1 MMTSH
6 RRAIFLLLLLVVL
19 TTYWWQQ
26 KAPNAERLELSLIH
40 DEANIFTEEEKQ
52 AVSSYHQVMLEKF
65 DIDYRVLTWDQ
76 NTDIDWQAYTVFNN
90 NDIGSQ
96 SQQHRGLLL
105 VINTANDEIRLEV
118 SANLESVFTDA
129 FVGYVE
135 KRQMVPFFRL
145 GRVGDGVFATSELIR
160 IRAQEAE
167 NGEEFDVTRWIGS
180 IGGGAKTEAKIDAG
194 RDRSFVDRKSEV
206 LAADTPEETLS
217 RLFFAMKNR
226 NGRSDL
232 DIYTEE
238 TRDFMAGMVV
248 SPGQMDNVV
257 KRYAKCEPDRVVYSE
272 NGQHAVFLH
281 KLSDRACDPFT
292 FDKGTDGKWR
302 LNLKA
307 VGNGLGHTFGN
318 VWYLHYGRQQESGL
332 HKYYFGFKDYY
343 FSRPGG
349 EEFDHQ
355 GFPYY
360 YRWGANISHV
370 FKGSRIYKIH
380 GDDSYA
386 AKIGLRAGDII
397 VRWEGMEYPHS
408 EVVGKRM
415 ADVREGL
422 DVDIVIERNGELR
435 HLLVKAPAR
444 PKKKEKYR
452 WGVSIRS
459 EGPELVLVNYV
470 TPRSQ
475 ADRLG
480 IKAGD
485 FILQWNDLH
494 RPSMRNI
501 YKSMRLA
508 KPGDRVSVDVIRGSE
523 KITLEGTADKLRV
536 MAKVQ

>member
-1 MMTSH
+1 MMTTH
-6 RRAIFLLLLLVVL
+6 RRAFFLLLVLIVL
-19 TTYWWQQ
+19 TSYWWQH
-26 KAPNAERLELSLIH
+26 KAPNAERLELSLVH

-52 AVSSYHQVMLEKF
+52 AVSSYHQVMLEQF

-160 IRAQEAE
+160 IRAEDAE
-167 NGEEFDVTRWIGS
+167 NGEEFDITRWIGS
-180 IGGGAKTEAKIDAG
+180 IGGGAKIEAKIDAG
-194 RDRSFVDRKSEV
+194 RDTSFADGMPDV
-206 LAADTPEETLS
+206 LAADTPEETLTK
-217 RLFFAMKNR
+217 LFAAMKNR

-232 DIYTEE
+232 DIYNDE
-238 TRDFMAGMVV
+238 TRAFMAGMVV

-257 KRYAKCEPDRVVYSE
+257 KRYAKCEIDRVVYSE
-272 NGQHAVFLH
+272 DGQHAVFLH
-281 KLSDRACDPFT
+281 KLSDRACDPFA

-302 LNLKA
+302 INLKA

-349 EEFDHQ
+349 EEFEHQ

-360 YRWGANISHV
+360 YRWGLNISHV

-380 GDDSYA
+380 GEDSYA
-386 AKIGLRAGDII
+386 AKIGLREGDMI
-397 VRWEGMEYPHS
+397 VRWEAMEYPHS
-408 EVVGKRM
+408 EIVGKRM

-422 DVDIVIERNGELR
+422 DVDIVIERDGEL
-435 HLLVKAPAR
+435 HYLLVKAPAR
-444 PKKKEKYR
+444 PKNKDQYR

-459 EGPELVLVNYV
+459 DGPEMPVANYV
-470 TPRSQ
+470 TPGSQ
-475 ADRLG
+475 ADKLG
-480 IKAGD
+480 IRAGD
-485 FILQWNDLH
+485 FILQWNDIH
-494 RPSMRNI
+494 RPSVRSI
-501 YKSMRLA
+501 YRSMRLA
-508 KPGDRVSVDVIRGSE
+508 EVGDTVSVDVVRGSD
-523 KITLEGTADKLRV
+523 KLTLQGTAEKRRV